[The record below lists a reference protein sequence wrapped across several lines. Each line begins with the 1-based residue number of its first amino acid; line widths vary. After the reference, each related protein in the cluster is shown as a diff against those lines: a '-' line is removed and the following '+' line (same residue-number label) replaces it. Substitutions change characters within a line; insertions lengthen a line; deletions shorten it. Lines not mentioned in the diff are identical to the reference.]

1 MCNGIELVNKIDLLL
16 NELYLTRKEFAEQLD
31 LNASTIATW
40 KTKNI
45 IPPVDTLVL
54 ISKRLEVSL
63 EWLIT
68 QDSYNGISDFQR
80 KVHTRRNIRR
90 KIYDTISKKLGIQNV
105 DNPSIH
111 SSFFSNL
118 PDLTYRILLNWA
130 EGRINLNEFVLQDI
144 AFSLGV
150 SIEYLFSNSQ
160 DNTEEQ
166 KLEQKLEQND
176 EYILEAAKRNL
187 NDLFCLDNLT
197 GERKQTGSSILNQL
211 MDLEHRIYVE
221 KNSKDQ

>member
-1 MCNGIELVNKIDLLL
+1 MLSIKIEKNMCNGIELVNKIDLLL

-54 ISKRLEVSL
+54 IAKRLEVSL

-90 KIYDTISKKLGIQNV
+90 KIYDTIL
-105 DNPSIH
+105 
-111 SSFFSNL
+111 
-118 PDLTYRILLNWA
+118 
-130 EGRINLNEFVLQDI
+130 
-144 AFSLGV
+144 
-150 SIEYLFSNSQ
+150 
-160 DNTEEQ
+160 
-166 KLEQKLEQND
+166 
-176 EYILEAAKRNL
+176 
-187 NDLFCLDNLT
+187 
-197 GERKQTGSSILNQL
+197 
-211 MDLEHRIYVE
+211 
-221 KNSKDQ
+221 

>member
-54 ISKRLEVSL
+54 IAKRLEVSL

-130 EGRINLNEFVLQDI
+130 
-144 AFSLGV
+144 
-150 SIEYLFSNSQ
+150 
-160 DNTEEQ
+160 
-166 KLEQKLEQND
+166 
-176 EYILEAAKRNL
+176 
-187 NDLFCLDNLT
+187 
-197 GERKQTGSSILNQL
+197 
-211 MDLEHRIYVE
+211 
-221 KNSKDQ
+221 